1 MSIKVNID
9 KLNEMS
15 AYSKTIARDVSN
27 VAGDVRSLQY
37 SSMDFDVSQAMNRI
51 SIRINAVNLKLNKL
65 GDSFSQAACIYAEAE
80 ANINRS
86 SENKNIKG
94 ISCQSA
100 EVKSTDAFM
109 ADLFKLGKNCIAGV
123 GNLGKTAA
131 FLTSAAAQWAK
142 TGNLSFAET
151 GATSLMEYLKDGNK
165 ALEGLYEW
173 GVKEKDLI
181 SKNAS
186 KAAKDGWKA
195 LVGLDDVFSG
205 GIVKEGSFCERLAA
219 NFKNRIDD
227 SLGDLT
233 KTGKAAFEWAGM
245 GLTVAANAFSNIDE
259 AKRGEISGE
268 RAVAETVLESAID
281 IGMDIAVGAAVA
293 AGVGTVCTAGAPVIL
308 VAAITAG
315 VGFGLDVI
323 TKNVIDKEKGRGFT
337 EFVSDSILD
346 CVGNAVTCKNPVPFQ
361 LHPIFHWG
369 G

>member
-15 AYSKTIARDVSN
+15 AYSKTIAKDVGK
-27 VAGDVRSLQY
+27 VAGDVKSLQY
-37 SSMDFDVSQAMNRI
+37 GIMDFDVSQAMNRI
-51 SIRINAVNLKLNKL
+51 NIRINAVNLKLYKL

-80 ANINRS
+80 ATINRS

-94 ISCQSA
+94 ITCQSA
-100 EVKSTDAFM
+100 NVKATDGFTD
-109 ADLFKLGKNCIAGV
+109 DLFKFGKDCIAGA
-123 GNLGKTAA
+123 GNIGKTAA
-131 FLTSAAAQWAK
+131 FLTSTAAQWAS
-142 TGNLSFAET
+142 TGSLSFGET
-151 GATSLMEYLKDGNK
+151 GATSLLEYAKDGNT

-173 GVKEKDLI
+173 AKREKDLI
-181 SKNAS
+181 GKTAS
-186 KAAKDGWKA
+186 KATKDGWKA

-205 GIVKEGSFCERLAA
+205 QVSKATNIGKRFTD
-219 NFKNRIDD
+219 NFKNQIGD
-227 SLGDLT
+227 SIGDLT

-245 GLTVAANAFSNIDE
+245 GLTVAVNAFSNIDE
-259 AKRGEISGE
+259 ANRGGISSE

-281 IGMDIAVGAAVA
+281 IGMDVAVGAAIA
-293 AGVGTVCTAGAPVIL
+293 AGVGAVCTAGAPVIV
-308 VAAITAG
+308 VAAGTAA
-315 VGFGLDVI
+315 VGFGLDVV

>member
-37 SSMDFDVSQAMNRI
+37 SSMDFEVSQAMNRI

-94 ISCQSA
+94 ITCQSA
-100 EVKSTDAFM
+100 DVKATDGFM
-109 ADLFKLGKNCIAGV
+109 EDLFKLGKDCIAGA

-151 GATSLMEYLKDGNK
+151 GASALMEYAKDGTA

-173 GVKEKDLI
+173 GIREKDLI
-181 SKNAS
+181 GKNAA

-205 GIVKEGSFCERLAA
+205 GIAKTGSFSERLAA
-219 NFKNRIDD
+219 NFDNRIDD
-227 SLGDLT
+227 WVGDLT
-233 KTGKAAFEWAGM
+233 KTGKAGFEWAGM
-245 GLTVAANAFSNIDE
+245 GLAVAVNAFSNFDE
-259 AKRGEISGE
+259 ANRGEISGE

-281 IGMDIAVGAAVA
+281 IGMDVAVGAAVA
-293 AGVGTVCTAGAPVIL
+293 AGIGTVCTAGAPVVL
-308 VAAITAG
+308 VAAGTAAI
-315 VGFGLDVI
+315 GFGLDVL